1 MVDTLQPTTEY
12 AHGDDHGD
20 GHGHDEHHGASG
32 LLNWLT
38 TTDHKIIGM
47 NYTVTSVVMMLL
59 GGAMAML
66 IRAQLTVP
74 DGGLVSLAKYNELFT
89 MHGSIM
95 IYLFAGPF
103 AFGGLANYMVPIQI
117 GAPDMAFPR
126 LNALS
131 YWLYL
136 TGSITM
142 LLGFFTSGG
151 AANFGWVGYAPL
163 SNALNAPGAGADL
176 WIGALILTGF
186 SAIFTGV
193 NLVATIFYLRA
204 PGMTMF
210 RMPIFTWNMLVT
222 GILILLAFPVLTAG
236 LVMLY
241 CDRHFGTHIYDA
253 NGGGSPVLWQ
263 HIFWF
268 WGHPEVYIL
277 ALPFFGMVTEII
289 PVFSKKPL
297 FGYKGM
303 VFATI
308 TIAAMSTGVWAH
320 HMFTTGV
327 VLLPFF
333 SFMTY
338 LISIPTGIKFFNWI
352 GSMWGGQ
359 VEYSAAMLFSIG
371 FLLTFLIG
379 GITGILL
386 ASPPLDFFTHDT
398 YFVVAHFH
406 SVVIALVIGA
416 MAGIFYW
423 CPKMTGRFLNE
434 RLGKI
439 QFWLL
444 TLGGLLFVMP
454 GYLVGLRGMPRRMA
468 VYIIDPTWQN
478 LNIWSS
484 IGGFMMGVSM
494 LVFAA
499 NALKTL
505 RAPKTAGPNPW
516 DGHTLEWF
524 TTSPPPHHNF
534 YSLPN
539 IKSER
544 PTWDYFHPDAPA
556 LTHDDH
562 DPDHVPGAVKAEAK

>member
-1 MVDTLQPTTEY
+1 MVDVLEPQTA
-12 AHGDDHGD
+12 AHDD
-20 GHGHDEHHGASG
+20 HGHDEHHGPSG
-32 LLNWLT
+32 IMNWLT
-38 TTDHKIIGM
+38 STDHKVIGL
-47 NYTVTSVVMMLL
+47 NYTVTSIIMLVI
-59 GGAMAML
+59 GGAFAMI
-66 IRAQLTVP
+66 IRAQLTTPNGSV
-74 DGGLVSLAKYNELFT
+74 VTLAQYNELFT
-89 MHGSIM
+89 MHGSVM

-142 LLGFFTSGG
+142 LLGFTVAGG
-151 AANFGWVGYAPL
+151 AADFGWVGYAPL
-163 SNALNAPGAGADL
+163 SDALNAPGAGADL
-176 WIGALILTGF
+176 WIGALLLTGF

-241 CDRHFGTHIYDA
+241 ADRHFGTHIYDA
-253 NGGGSPVLWQ
+253 HHGGVPILWQ
-263 HIFWF
+263 NIFWF

-289 PVFSKKPL
+289 PVFSRKPL

-308 TIAAMSTGVWAH
+308 TIAALSTGVWAH
-320 HMFTTGV
+320 HMFTTGT

-359 VEYSAAMLFSIG
+359 IKFTSAMLFAIG
-371 FLLTFLIG
+371 FLITFLIG
-379 GITGILL
+379 GITGIIL

-406 SVVIALVIGA
+406 SVVMALVIGG
-416 MAGIFYW
+416 MAGIYYW
-423 CPKMTGRFLNE
+423 FPKITGRFLNE
-434 RLGKI
+434 RIGKT
-439 QFWLL
+439 QFWFLF
-444 TLGGLLFVMP
+444 LGSTLFVMP
-454 GYLVGLRGMPRRMA
+454 GYLLGLKGMPRRMA
-468 VYIIDPTWQN
+468 IYTLHPEWQH
-478 LNIWSS
+478 LNVASS
-484 IGGFMMGVSM
+484 IGAWMIGFSTV
-494 LVFAA
+494 LFVINF
-499 NALKTL
+499 LKTM
-505 RAPKTAGPNPW
+505 RSPKTAGPNPW
-516 DGHTLEWF
+516 DAHTLEWF

-534 YSLPN
+534 YALPN
-539 IKSER
+539 IRSER
-544 PTWDYFHPDAPA
+544 PTWDYYHPDAPVLA
-556 LTHDDH
+556 HDDH
-562 DPDHVPGAVKAEAK
+562 DPSHMPGAAKGATK